1 MLPRMDLRPEYLTPL
16 MEFLKILDIPMP
28 EVRDIHQE
36 YCCPF
41 VQKGSAAIT
50 WSGDICP
57 CIALMHS
64 YRCYILGREKFIFAI
79 FFYVKRFRQR
89 QGVLIF
95 SSFGLS
101 DASVGRLCHF
111 L

>member
-41 VQKGSAAIT
+41 VQKGSAAIMVRGYMSVYCT
-50 WSGDICP
+50 YAFLPLLHSG
-57 CIALMHS
+57 
-64 YRCYILGREKFIFAI
+64 
-79 FFYVKRFRQR
+79 QR
-89 QGVLIF
+89 KIYF
-95 SSFGLS
+95 
-101 DASVGRLCHF
+101 CHF
-111 L
+111 LLC

>member
-79 FFYVKRFRQR
+79 FFYVNAIQTATS
-89 QGVLIF
+89 VL
-95 SSFGLS
+95 
-101 DASVGRLCHF
+101 
-111 L
+111 